1 MDRVISNNE
10 MEISRRDVHD
20 GELRW
25 KNTLGGWIDWLN
37 FFSTIEVY
45 IDEITLQFS
54 ISQPRNTPVLFLLF
68 LKKTKLRENSFNFFN
83 RLLIFSLERDGS
95 GRNFPSR
102 KINSFFERF
111 DTRERFLTNYFHTF
125 FIVPWSKMREREK
138 IGIDEIR

>member
-20 GELRW
+20 GELWW

-54 ISQPRNTPVLFLLF
+54 ISQSRNTPVLFLLF

-125 FIVPWSKMREREK
+125 FIVSKTREREK